1 LGFQA
6 AGAAPMFYQRV
17 IENPETIAS
26 AIRIGNPA
34 SWELAAHAVQES
46 GGAID
51 IVEDADLLHAQ
62 LWLAA
67 NEGIFVEP
75 ASAAGIAGLL
85 KYLGRGA
92 TPLDPDSPAASVA
105 GTFPEG
111 GTLVCTVTGHG
122 LKDPETVLKHSPP
135 LAPPIPAT
143 RAALDALLD

>member
-1 LGFQA
+1 
-6 AGAAPMFYQRV
+6 
-17 IENPETIAS
+17 
-26 AIRIGNPA
+26 
-34 SWELAAHAVQES
+34 VQES

-92 TPLDPDSPAASVA
+92 TPLDPESSAASVA